1 MATLVNQEI
10 SYESAQVPVAFAT
23 MTPDSVRTVFTSATR
38 PWSGTVVTPG
48 VEPYVVA
55 PYGLITGGEVT
66 PGAVAGNVAV
76 ATATAMMPGVVGHD
90 ANTGV
95 VSVNANTALVITLN
109 NSAEG
114 TPYRID
120 SVTVNSSGAYALEAG
135 RPHSAF
141 SEVRG
146 ALGGPPT
153 IALGS
158 IEIAQIRRN
167 FYHATV
173 NQAVTAAEIFQVPGT
188 HQERYD
194 FPVWSQDPIRG
205 QITFAAA
212 LPLIHGADPE
222 LGATAGKLV
231 YARYAT
237 PLYAPVARCRNWVP
251 AGRAPSVSSED
262 YYDNVTEGSVSFSL
276 NAATF
281 EASLSGGLAATDPL
295 VAMEGKVLLFRFKP
309 DKNRAPYQIT
319 QGILG
324 VARTFGVGESAKGS
338 FTIAANQPSV
348 DFAS

>member
-1 MATLVNQEI
+1 MATLVNQEV
-10 SYESAQVPVAFAT
+10 SYESTSVAVAFAT
-23 MTPDSVRTVFTSATR
+23 MTPDSVRTAFTSATR
-38 PWSGTVVTPG
+38 PWSGNVVTPG

-76 ATATAMMPGVVGHD
+76 AIATAMMPGVTGHD

-120 SVTVNSSGAYALEAG
+120 SVTVNSSGAYALEVG

-212 LPLIHGADPE
+212 LPLIHGADPA

-231 YARYAT
+231 YARYST
-237 PLYAPVARCRNWVP
+237 PLYAPIPRCRDWVP
-251 AGRAPSVSSED
+251 AETSNSTSSEA
-262 YYDNVTEGSVSFSL
+262 YYDNVNIGSFSSSIGQ
-276 NAATF
+276 ASFT
-281 EASLSGGLAATDPL
+281 ASLSDGITDTL
-295 VAMEGKVLLFRFKP
+295 LSKVGANLLFRFKP
-309 DKNRAPYQIT
+309 DKNRAANQVT
-319 QGILG
+319 QGVLA
-324 VARTFGVGESAKGS
+324 VTRTFGVGAAASGD
-338 FTIAANQPSV
+338 FTISPSQASV
-348 DFAS
+348 DFPS